1 MLFITGDE
9 LASLLET
16 LKVVYNGASTGNRK
30 AYVDSM
36 KKLIQTILPDITDE
50 EMNLKDVK
58 EVMDLVTG
66 LIVKTKSLSNH
77 SIREIQDEKIV
88 PPAQFETIISDFKG
102 KYETLSQ
109 IHKHDYEFSVVVQGV
124 RWYWLPVEAMP

>member
-16 LKVVYNGASTGNRK
+16 LKVVYNGASTGKRK

-50 EMNLKDVK
+50 EMNQKDIK
-58 EVMDLVTG
+58 EVMNLVTG
-66 LIVKTKSLSNH
+66 LIVKTKSLSSH
-77 SIREIQDEKIV
+77 TIREIQDEKIV
-88 PPAQFETIISDFKG
+88 PEKQFEAIISDFKD

-109 IHKHDYEFSVVVQGV
+109 IHSTDYEFSVVVQGV
-124 RWYWLPVEAMP
+124 RWYWLPMEELP